1 MILYLF
7 NASRRPIIALA
18 TNFVFSIGKKCE
30 CSGYLSTTAFG
41 NMSPMSLRVRE
52 GNSLLTSWPGLI
64 RPRPDS
70 CMT

>member
-41 NMSPMSLRVRE
+41 NMFPMSLRVRE
-52 GNSLLTSWPGLI
+52 GP
-64 RPRPDS
+64 
-70 CMT
+70 